1 MRNTTKK
8 KSLEEII
15 RNYRQRRLL
24 RDERGGKKSENLLKE
39 ENRKNINIEGKQGE
53 LHKRLKESNEFFGR
67 VGLSQS
73 NIYFKICLHKFLAKS
88 LTILRVIF
96 KLIKRVCKANVDIFG
111 EKK

>member
-1 MRNTTKK
+1 MNEEVKNLKTFSKK
-8 KSLEEII
+8 KIE
-15 RNYRQRRLL
+15 
-24 RDERGGKKSENLLKE
+24 KS
-39 ENRKNINIEGKQGE
+39 INIEGKQGE

-111 EKK
+111 EKR